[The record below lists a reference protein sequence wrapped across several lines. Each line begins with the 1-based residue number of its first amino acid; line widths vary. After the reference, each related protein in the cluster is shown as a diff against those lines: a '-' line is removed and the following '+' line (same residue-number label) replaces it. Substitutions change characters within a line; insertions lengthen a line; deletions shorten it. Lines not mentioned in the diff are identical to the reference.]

1 MRIEDGVKL
10 DYNNVI
16 IVPKRSYTESRGDID
31 VVRKFVTKNSK
42 QEISGFPV
50 IAANF
55 DTVGTFSVA
64 DKMSENGMFT
74 SLHKYYS
81 VEQLVAYFSNFK
93 TNWDK
98 VFYTIGINDKD
109 IEKLRAVRKML
120 IKNFKLKDK
129 EKEKEFIF
137 PKLICVDV
145 ANGYTQKFID
155 GVRKIRKE
163 FPKSVIMAGNVA
175 TPNMVETL
183 LSEDVGADIIKVGI
197 GPGCFIAGTKV
208 LTEAGLVAIEKV
220 EIGQRVLTHKGNWKK
235 VVGKLERE
243 EKKKLISING
253 IKSTP
258 NHEYCILHKDIIDGD
273 GYLFIPAPYKNKNGS
288 SISLKGIE
296 QLSDWV
302 PASELSKEEHLLVK
316 VDYVNRTFDLVE
328 IEEIKEI
335 EYSGSVFDLEVE
347 DDHSYTIEG
356 IAVHNSVCLTRI
368 ETGCGYPQ
376 LSAVIECADAAH
388 GLNGLICADGGCA
401 VPGDISKAFGGG
413 ADLVMLG
420 GMFAGC
426 DECEGER
433 VTLENGDKVFKFYG
447 MSSQE
452 AKSKHN
458 GKPNGYESAEGKC
471 VYVKSKGPIID
482 VINRIK
488 TGVIGACSMTGTM
501 KLKDLS
507 KRTTFVLVNQE
518 SNEVFGRN
526 R

>member
-1 MRIEDGVKL
+1 M
-10 DYNNVI
+10 
-16 IVPKRSYTESRGDID
+16 
-31 VVRKFVTKNSK
+31 KFTLKK
-42 QEISGFPV
+42 
-50 IAANF
+50 
-55 DTVGTFSVA
+55 
-64 DKMSENGMFT
+64 
-74 SLHKYYS
+74 
-81 VEQLVAYFSNFK
+81 VEK
-93 TNWDK
+93 K
-98 VFYTIGINDKD
+98 I
-109 IEKLRAVRKML
+109 IEKIEPTEVYDL
-120 IKNFKLKDK
+120 
-129 EKEKEFIF
+129 
-137 PKLICVDV
+137 
-145 ANGYTQKFID
+145 T
-155 GVRKIRKE
+155 
-163 FPKSVIMAGNVA
+163 
-175 TPNMVETL
+175 VE
-183 LSEDVGADIIKVGI
+183 
-197 GPGCFIAGTKV
+197 
-208 LTEAGLVAIEKV
+208 
-220 EIGQRVLTHKGNWKK
+220 N
-235 VVGKLERE
+235 
-243 EKKKLISING
+243 N
-253 IKSTP
+253 
-258 NHEYCILHKDIIDGD
+258 
-273 GYLFIPAPYKNKNGS
+273 
-288 SISLKGIE
+288 
-296 QLSDWV
+296 
-302 PASELSKEEHLLVK
+302 
-316 VDYVNRTFDLVE
+316 
-328 IEEIKEI
+328 
-335 EYSGSVFDLEVE
+335 
-347 DDHSYTIEG
+347 HSYCVNGFI
-356 IAVHNSVCLTRI
+356 VHN
-368 ETGCGYPQ
+368 CGYPQ